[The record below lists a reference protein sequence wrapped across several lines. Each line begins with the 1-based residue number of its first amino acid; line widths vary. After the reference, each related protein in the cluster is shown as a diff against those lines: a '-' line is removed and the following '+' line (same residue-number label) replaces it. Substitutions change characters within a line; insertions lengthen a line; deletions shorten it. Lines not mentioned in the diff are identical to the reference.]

1 MGENEEEKGF
11 KIVDRRHSTEEA
23 EEKQSE
29 PSKSTDAPMGDKS
42 TDAPMGETPE
52 VKRGPQAVPEI
63 DFKTFVLSLSTSALL
78 HFGEIPD
85 PVTNEKEINLPL
97 ARQSIDI
104 LTMLQEKTKGNLN
117 KEEEDLLENILYNLR
132 MKYIE
137 ESKK

>member
-11 KIVDRRHSTEEA
+11 KIVDRRLSTEEA

-29 PSKSTDAPMGDKS
+29 PSKSTDAPV
-42 TDAPMGETPE
+42 GETPE
-52 VKRGPQAVPEI
+52 VEKGPQALPEI
-63 DFKTFVLSLSTSALL
+63 DFKTFVLSLSTSALY
-78 HFGEIPD
+78 HFGDIPD

-104 LTMLQEKTKGNLN
+104 LAMLQEKTKGNLN